1 MKSSSFSVIYT
12 LVANNVLISNNASIS
27 KMPVKIFKKSIGLKE
42 EKDYL
47 TLEDGI
53 NQFEIQLEKGGMQ
66 INNITMAEDAND
78 GDIFCMVHFG
88 SKPR

>member
-1 MKSSSFSVIYT
+1 
-12 LVANNVLISNNASIS
+12 
-27 KMPVKIFKKSIGLKE
+27 MPVKIFKKSIGLKE

>member
-1 MKSSSFSVIYT
+1 
-12 LVANNVLISNNASIS
+12 
-27 KMPVKIFKKSIGLKE
+27 MPVKIFKKSIGLKE

-53 NQFEIQLEKGGMQ
+53 NQFEIQLDKGGMQ
-66 INNITMAEDAND
+66 INNTTMAEDAND

-88 SKPR
+88 PKPR

>member
-1 MKSSSFSVIYT
+1 VDLTDLYYPATST
-12 LVANNVLISNNASIS
+12 LIRSHE
-27 KMPVKIFKKSIGLKE
+27 PVPRGKQSIGLKE

-47 TLEDGI
+47 SLEDGI
-53 NQFEIQLEKGGMQ
+53 NQFEIQLEKRGMQ

-88 SKPR
+88 PKPR